1 MQRRSDRRRRLRSGR
16 EPERPLIS
24 RRDVLI
30 AAGIAATVGIAILV
44 VVVASLGG
52 GDNSEDVT
60 TEQTVFPPFSPDTP
74 DGAAIVELA
83 RSSIEVLPRGE
94 WPSLYDSFTSEYQQ
108 RCPRDEFVA
117 AGEAGAQEQG
127 TNLPLLR
134 FVNLEQVS
142 IESDNA
148 TAVVVGEIQGLQQ
161 YKLKSA
167 FRKVDGS
174 WKISPTEG
182 TSGCNAFDRL
192 EG

>member
-182 TSGCNAFDRL
+182 TSGCNAFGRL

>member
-127 TNLPLLR
+127 TNLSLLR